1 MRSNTLLLIREFF
14 EIIYLRPRI
23 NAWKIS
29 LLVVK
34 YVCFPL
40 YFLFFFSFA
49 LSTVL
54 MVFAHLE
61 TNKGDRLVRVTYL
74 IYDTK
79 WKINVA
85 FSLNTAAMKMICMC
99 VLVSKDTANQNLQ
112 QFLIASFIYITP
124 FVNFV
129 VNS

>member
-1 MRSNTLLLIREFF
+1 MKSNTLLLIREFF

>member
-1 MRSNTLLLIREFF
+1 MKSNTLLLIREFF

-112 QFLIASFIYITP
+112 QFLIASFIYIAP
-124 FVNFV
+124 FVSFV

>member
-1 MRSNTLLLIREFF
+1 MRDNTLLLIREFF

-40 YFLFFFSFA
+40 YFLFLFSSA

-61 TNKGDRLVRVTYL
+61 RNKGDRLVRVTYL

-85 FSLNTAAMKMICMC
+85 SSLNTAAMKMICTC
-99 VLVSKDTANQNLQ
+99 FGIQKYCKSKFATISHC
-112 QFLIASFIYITP
+112 QFYLYRTFC
-124 FVNFV
+124 
-129 VNS
+129 

>member
-1 MRSNTLLLIREFF
+1 MRNNTLLLIREFF

-23 NAWKIS
+23 NTWKIS

-34 YVCFPL
+34 CVSFPP
-40 YFLFFFSFA
+40 YFLFLFSFA

-85 FSLNTAAMKMICMC
+85 SSLNTPAMKMICMR

-112 QFLIASFIYITP
+112 QFLIASFIYIAP
-124 FVNFV
+124 SVGSI